1 MREVSGKAH
10 WADKFPLAFV
20 TVVVFLAYKVGQNH
34 LAEQPCFS
42 VQLWLKDPLW
52 GSRGWGEPLSPF
64 LWLSAE
70 EAWARG
76 TAFRG

>member
-10 WADKFPLAFV
+10 CADKFPLAFV

-42 VQLWLKDPLW
+42 VWLWLKDPLW
-52 GSRGWGEPLSPF
+52 GSRGLGGAPVLLPVVKC
-64 LWLSAE
+64 
-70 EAWARG
+70 RG
-76 TAFRG
+76 SVDQGHSFP

>member
-42 VQLWLKDPLW
+42 VQLWLKDPLQ
-52 GSRGWGEPLSPF
+52 GSRGGGSPF
-64 LWLSAE
+64 PPSC
-70 EAWARG
+70 G
-76 TAFRG
+76 